1 VRTLAALLFV
11 MLGVAF
17 AMPAFAQRSPRA
29 LAGSVPRGELPAPL
43 LTLRPSPELL
53 ALAVEAAEVLELR
66 TGQRVEIGDPPPP
79 GLMEAVP
86 AGHVAL
92 AVDANGTIVIV
103 LGAAGGLS
111 HDTVVRLGGQSGE
124 HVDARAVALAVEALR
139 DLAMESSLSAPVA
152 ASAGDDRAGDDGA
165 APADGAAPVAG
176 ATQPSASE
184 PSSVAAQP
192 EAGEQAVP
200 GVLRDE
206 PGNGHRETAGF
217 LGEVEP
223 FAYVRAYSGASAA
236 SPGPRMGVGT
246 GLGLCVM
253 RQCLVVFGEVPVTIG
268 AGDPVDTRYQYT
280 TFGSGFYSRPFQ
292 WGSFTPGASLGFV
305 TRLGYFEQD
314 MGLPGRSLQTDL
326 GARATLE
333 LGYELVTGLD
343 VLAETGADLILDRLR
358 VHSGDQEIARGE
370 RLTPWMQGSLRYR
383 L

>member
-1 VRTLAALLFV
+1 MLV

-17 AMPAFAQRSPRA
+17 ATPASAQRTPHV

-53 ALAVEAAEVLELR
+53 PLAVEAAEVLELR

-139 DLAMESSLSAPVA
+139 DLAMESPSSPVERSAT
-152 ASAGDDRAGDDGA
+152 SERSTTDDRATFDE
-165 APADGAAPVAG
+165 AG
-176 ATQPSASE
+176 E
-184 PSSVAAQP
+184 PSSLPPVVATPSPVVAPQP
-192 EAGEQAVP
+192 EVREPLAP
-200 GVLRDE
+200 GRLRDE
-206 PGNGHRETAGF
+206 EGSGRRVSSGF

-223 FAYVRAYSGASAA
+223 FAFVRAYSGASLA
-236 SPGPRMGVGT
+236 SPGPRMGLGT

-253 RQCLVVFGEVPVTIG
+253 RQCLVVFGEVPMNLG
-268 AGDPVDTRYQYT
+268 PADPVDTRYQYT
-280 TFGSGFYSRPFQ
+280 TFGSAFYSRPFQ
-292 WGSFTPGASLGFV
+292 WGSFTPGASVGFV
-305 TRLGYFEQD
+305 TRLGYFEHD
-314 MGLPGRSLQTDL
+314 MGLPSDDLQTDL

-333 LGYELVTGLD
+333 LGYELVKGLE
-343 VLAETGADLILDRLR
+343 VLAEGGADLMLDRLR
-358 VHSGDQEIARGE
+358 VQSGDRAFSRGE

>member
-1 VRTLAALLFV
+1 
-11 MLGVAF
+11 MLGVAL
-17 AMPAFAQRSPRA
+17 AATPSLAQRSPRA
-29 LAGSVPRGELPAPL
+29 LADSVPRGELPAPL

-53 ALAVEAAEVLELR
+53 TLAVEAAEVLELR
-66 TGQRVEIGDPPPP
+66 TGHRVEIGDPPPP

-86 AGHVAL
+86 SGHVAL
-92 AVDANGTIVIV
+92 ARDASGTIVIV

-111 HDTVVRLGGQSGE
+111 HDTVVRLGGQSGQ

-139 DLAMESSLSAPVA
+139 DLAMESPDASAPIVA
-152 ASAGDDRAGDDGA
+152 PRGA
-165 APADGAAPVAG
+165 APAVDGSAPVVDGVDGSTPVIDGAARTPGTPPPV
-176 ATQPSASE
+176 PV
-184 PSSVAAQP
+184 VAAQP
-192 EAGEQAVP
+192 EAREPSAQ

-206 PGNGHRETAGF
+206 PGGHRAGSGF

-236 SPGPRMGVGT
+236 SPGPRMGLGT
-246 GLGLCVM
+246 GVGLCVM
-253 RQCLVVFGEVPVTIG
+253 RQCLVVFGEVPMNIG
-268 AGDPVDTRYQYT
+268 PADPGDTRYQYT

-305 TRLGYFEQD
+305 TRVGYFEQD
-314 MGLPGRSLQTDL
+314 MGLPGRALQTDL
-326 GARATLE
+326 GARATVE

-343 VLAETGADLILDRLR
+343 VVADLILDRLR
-358 VHSGDQEIARGE
+358 VHSGDETVARGE

>member
-1 VRTLAALLFV
+1 
-11 MLGVAF
+11 MLGVAS
-17 AMPAFAQRSPRA
+17 AAPAFAQRSPRA
-29 LAGSVPRGELPAPL
+29 LVGSVPRGELPAPS

-53 ALAVEAAEVLELR
+53 PLAVEAAEVLELR

-86 AGHVAL
+86 SGHVAL
-92 AVDANGTIVIV
+92 ALDANGTIVIV

-139 DLAMESSLSAPVA
+139 DLAMEAPDASVPAPLPRDDEGSAVPTDVVATPQPSEPVH
-152 ASAGDDRAGDDGA
+152 G
-165 APADGAAPVAG
+165 PVV
-176 ATQPSASE
+176 ATQPEAS
-184 PSSVAAQP
+184 AQP
-192 EAGEQAVP
+192 VP

-206 PGNGHRETAGF
+206 PGGDHRESGF

-253 RQCLVVFGEVPVTIG
+253 RQCLVVFGEVPMNIG
-268 AGDPVDTRYQYT
+268 PADPVDTRYQYT

-305 TRLGYFEQD
+305 TRVGYFEQD
-314 MGLPGRSLQTDL
+314 MGLPGRALQTDL
-326 GARATLE
+326 GARATVE

-343 VLAETGADLILDRLR
+343 VLAEVGADLILDRLR
-358 VHSGDQEIARGE
+358 VHSGEETVARGE

>member
-1 VRTLAALLFV
+1 
-11 MLGVAF
+11 
-17 AMPAFAQRSPRA
+17 
-29 LAGSVPRGELPAPL
+29 VPRGELPAPL

-53 ALAVEAAEVLELR
+53 ALAVETAEVLELR

-86 AGHVAL
+86 SGHVAL

-139 DLAMESSLSAPVA
+139 DLAMESSPFAPA
-152 ASAGDDRAGDDGA
+152 LRDEGA
-165 APADGAAPVAG
+165 APADGTAPAVGAAQPIDESSAVA
-176 ATQPSASE
+176 E
-184 PSSVAAQP
+184 QP
-192 EAGEQAVP
+192 EAGEQAIP

-206 PGNGHRETAGF
+206 PDGGHRESGF

-358 VHSGDQEIARGE
+358 VHSGDQEVARGE

>member
-1 VRTLAALLFV
+1 
-11 MLGVAF
+11 
-17 AMPAFAQRSPRA
+17 MPAFAQRSPRA
-29 LAGSVPRGELPAPL
+29 LAGSVPRAQLPAPL

-53 ALAVEAAEVLELR
+53 PLAVEAAEVLELR

-86 AGHVAL
+86 SGHVAL
-92 AVDANGTIVIV
+92 ALDANGTIVIV

-139 DLAMESSLSAPVA
+139 DLAMESPDTRAPLPVTHSDDANPAPV
-152 ASAGDDRAGDDGA
+152 DGA
-165 APADGAAPVAG
+165 APRSIDRIAPQPHVPPVA
-176 ATQPSASE
+176 P
-184 PSSVAAQP
+184 QP
-192 EAGEQAVP
+192 EAREQPVP

-206 PGNGHRETAGF
+206 PGSGHRQGSGF

-253 RQCLVVFGEVPVTIG
+253 RQCLVVFGEVPMNIG
-268 AGDPVDTRYQYT
+268 PADPVDTRYQYT

-305 TRLGYFEQD
+305 TRVGYFEQD
-314 MGLPGRSLQTDL
+314 MGLPGRALQTDL

-358 VHSGDQEIARGE
+358 VHSGEETVARGE

>member
-1 VRTLAALLFV
+1 MLV

-17 AMPAFAQRSPRA
+17 AMPASAQRSPRA
-29 LAGSVPRGELPAPL
+29 LAGSVPRGELPGPS

-53 ALAVEAAEVLELR
+53 PLAVEAAEVLELR

-92 AVDANGTIVIV
+92 AVDAHGTIVIV

-139 DLAMESSLSAPVA
+139 DLAMESAPTVSAQQPTSGAA
-152 ASAGDDRAGDDGA
+152 ASDK
-165 APADGAAPVAG
+165 
-176 ATQPSASE
+176 
-184 PSSVAAQP
+184 PSSVQPSLDQPPSDQGPAPMVAATP
-192 EAGEQAVP
+192 VRPGVAPQAEPLVP
-200 GVLRDE
+200 GPLRDE
-206 PGNGHRETAGF
+206 GEDGRHTSDGF
-217 LGEVEP
+217 LGDVQP
-223 FAYVRAYSGASAA
+223 FAFVRAYSGASLA
-236 SPGPRMGVGT
+236 SPGPRMGLGT

-253 RQCLVVFGEVPVTIG
+253 RQCLVVFGEVPMNLG
-268 AGDPVDTRYQYT
+268 PSDPVDTRYQYT
-280 TFGSGFYSRPFQ
+280 TFGSAFYSRPFQ
-292 WGSFTPGASLGFV
+292 WGHFSPGASVGFV
-305 TRLGYFEQD
+305 TRLGYFEHD
-314 MGLPGRSLQTDL
+314 MGLPSDALQTDL

-333 LGYELVTGLD
+333 MGYEIVRGLD
-343 VLAETGADLILDRLR
+343 VLAEGGADLMLDRLK
-358 VHSGDQEIARGE
+358 VQSGDRAVTRGD

>member
-1 VRTLAALLFV
+1 M
-11 MLGVAF
+11 MLGVAS
-17 AMPAFAQRSPRA
+17 ATPSFAQRSPRA

-53 ALAVEAAEVLELR
+53 PLAVEAAEVLELR
-66 TGQRVEIGDPPPP
+66 TGQRVEIGAPPPP

-86 AGHVAL
+86 SGHVAL
-92 AVDANGTIVIV
+92 AVDSSGTIVIV

-139 DLAMESSLSAPVA
+139 DLAMESGTVMPTAIA
-152 ASAGDDRAGDDGA
+152 DERAGDQVEA
-165 APADGAAPVAG
+165 ANVLAPAPTEPAIAEQSEVRELPVR
-176 ATQPSASE
+176 
-184 PSSVAAQP
+184 
-192 EAGEQAVP
+192 GE
-200 GVLRDE
+200 LRDE
-206 PGNGHRETAGF
+206 GGDHRVGSGF

-223 FAYVRAYSGASAA
+223 FAYVRAYSGASLA
-236 SPGPRMGVGT
+236 SPGPRTGLGT

-253 RQCLVVFGEVPVTIG
+253 RQCLVVFGEVPMNIG
-268 AGDPVDTRYQYT
+268 PTEPVDTRYQYT

-292 WGSFTPGASLGFV
+292 WGRFSPGASLGFV

-333 LGYELVTGLD
+333 LGYEVLTGLD
-343 VLAETGADLILDRLR
+343 IMAEGGADLILDRLR
-358 VHSGDQEIARGE
+358 VHSGDQAATRGD
-370 RLTPWMQGSLRYR
+370 RFTPWMQGSLRYR